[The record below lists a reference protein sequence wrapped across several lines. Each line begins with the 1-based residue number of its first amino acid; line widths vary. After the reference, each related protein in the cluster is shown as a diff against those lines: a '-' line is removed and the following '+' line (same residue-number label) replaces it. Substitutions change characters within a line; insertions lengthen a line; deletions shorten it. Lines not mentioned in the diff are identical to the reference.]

1 MLFFHFSKICEHA
14 RFVTRSEQNYE
25 SDSSE
30 IFTVAIYE
38 NVLHDSNSLLQYRHH
53 RAVRLSTYRTALI
66 YGKSYIRYIYIINV
80 KVGLMFV
87 TLSSINYLTNHHEI
101 LYTYF

>member
-66 YGKSYIRYIYIINV
+66 YGKSYIRYIYYKCESGFDVCYSFIN
-80 KVGLMFV
+80 KLFNQ
-87 TLSSINYLTNHHEI
+87 SP
-101 LYTYF
+101 